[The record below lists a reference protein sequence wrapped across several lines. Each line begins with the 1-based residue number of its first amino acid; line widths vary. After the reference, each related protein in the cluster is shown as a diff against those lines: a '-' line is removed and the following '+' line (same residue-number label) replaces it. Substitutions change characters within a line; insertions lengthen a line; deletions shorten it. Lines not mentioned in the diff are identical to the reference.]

1 MHKKNLNKSTDS
13 IRIVRATQ
21 VRLEEIKDK
30 IDQEKHKS
38 MKSNYQE
45 KIRIWNELK
54 LIRRV
59 YEPLFVL
66 KKNQFNM
73 VNDQPTAKPDK
84 AQNGRNS
91 VCNSR
96 AYEGSNAFVKQSR
109 LLNRAENQNTSAF
122 SRVQR
127 RQTFVDGTTL
137 LTHRSLYQ
145 AKLDTSAPMRARSSS
160 WSPSI
165 TREPSG
171 AYSATSRREHIAKI
185 RSATEEPQVSDS
197 MSSVT
202 MGYLAFK
209 RVLKNNRQSES
220 MERKVVDSRFRTTSM
235 DEAELSVNSR
245 LLMPE
250 SGSDINA
257 VEETNELVP
266 ETSWLQENP
275 KRSSAPV
282 NKRRIRSSL
291 SWPLAE
297 MSVRSPGGGGQNLH
311 KSEILRV
318 NSIEVPSRAATPARQ
333 QPEKKAEL
341 TNRCKS
347 SVVYQVNG
355 THSSESEEEE
365 IKFGTLGDESF
376 KFKSQSLNNK
386 AARSISASKLFKPS
400 GTGCFSRRFQT
411 VSK

>member
-73 VNDQPTAKPDK
+73 VNNQPTAKLDT
-84 AQNGRNS
+84 AQNERNS

-96 AYEGSNAFVKQSR
+96 AYEGSNAFVKQPR
-109 LLNRAENQNTSAF
+109 LLNRAENQNSPAF

-127 RQTFVDGTTL
+127 RQTVVEGTTL

-171 AYSATSRREHIAKI
+171 AYSATSRREHIAKL
-185 RSATEEPQVSDS
+185 RSATEEPHVSDS

-275 KRSSAPV
+275 HLVRKVNKPRSTIGKRSSAPV
-282 NKRRIRSSL
+282 NKLRIRSSL

-297 MSVRSPGGGGQNLH
+297 MSVRSPGRGGQNLH
-311 KSEILRV
+311 KSEKLCV
-318 NSIEVPSRAATPARQ
+318 NSIEVPSRAATPATQ
-333 QPEKKAEL
+333 QPEKKA
-341 TNRCKS
+341 K
-347 SVVYQVNG
+347 
-355 THSSESEEEE
+355 
-365 IKFGTLGDESF
+365 
-376 KFKSQSLNNK
+376 
-386 AARSISASKLFKPS
+386 
-400 GTGCFSRRFQT
+400 
-411 VSK
+411 